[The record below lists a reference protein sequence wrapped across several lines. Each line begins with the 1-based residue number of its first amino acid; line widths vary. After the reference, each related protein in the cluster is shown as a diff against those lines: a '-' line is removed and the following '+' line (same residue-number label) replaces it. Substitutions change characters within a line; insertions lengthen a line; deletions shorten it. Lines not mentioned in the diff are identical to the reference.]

1 MPIVN
6 VTMWESDN
14 NDLKHSIMKRIAK
27 AIQEE
32 TGVRADKI
40 TVYITEIPNYN
51 WSDAGVIGSNPD
63 FLELSS
69 RHRIDD

>member
-6 VTMWESDN
+6 ITMWKSDN
-14 NDLKHSIMKRIAK
+14 DDLKHNIMKKIAK
-27 AIQEE
+27 TIQEE
-32 TGVRADKI
+32 TGFRADKI

-51 WSDAGVIGSNPD
+51 WSDAGVIGNNPN

-69 RHRIDD
+69 RHKIDY